1 MDAKEYLGQAYR
13 IDRRINSK
21 LNQIAVLRGLATK
34 VTATL
39 GDEPVSGTRNPQRL
53 QFIIDKIMDFETEIN
68 ADVDSLVDARKRV
81 SEVIGQVS
89 GTDCQLVL
97 EYRYLGFM
105 AWDAIAAS
113 MGFSPRWVYTLH
125 GRGLKNVRKILQSRK
140 MCS

>member
-13 IDRRINSK
+13 IDRRIKSK

-39 GDEPVSGTRNPQRL
+39 GDEPVSGTQNPQRL

-68 ADVDSLVDARKRV
+68 ADVDALVEARKRITD
-81 SEVIGQVS
+81 VIGQIP
-89 GTDCQLVL
+89 GEDCQLVL

-113 MGFSPRWVYTLH
+113 MGFSPRWVYALH
-125 GRGLKNVRKILQSRK
+125 GRALKEVRKILQNGK
-140 MCS
+140 VCS

>member
-68 ADVDSLVDARKRV
+68 ADGIQPALGVHASRSGVEKRQENPAKPEGVQLSAVECSKIQPNAQNFAKIHLNAR
-81 SEVIGQVS
+81 
-89 GTDCQLVL
+89 
-97 EYRYLGFM
+97 
-105 AWDAIAAS
+105 
-113 MGFSPRWVYTLH
+113 P
-125 GRGLKNVRKILQSRK
+125 
-140 MCS
+140 